1 MFHYIFPPLTIG
13 LGVALIIME
22 GMWLKTKDDTYHKL
36 ARFWTRMFG
45 IIFSLGVAS
54 GIVMVF
60 QFGTNWAS
68 YSRYVGSIFG
78 SPLAAEGLFAFFLES
93 GFLALLLFGWDKVGP
108 KTHFFSTCMVT
119 LGAHFSAI
127 WILVANSWMQ
137 SPSGYKIVETPVGP
151 RAEITSF
158 YDVVLNPT
166 TVDTLTHTVAGCWLA
181 GAALVMSVS
190 AWYLLK
196 GRFKTFAGRGLK
208 IGLVI
213 ACAAALAMLF
223 TGDNS
228 ARTTSQVQP
237 TKFAA
242 MEGVFDTTAGAPL
255 HIVGVLHG
263 EDNQFT
269 GISLPKMLSLLT
281 HGDANAEITGL
292 NTFPKDER
300 PLVRPV
306 FYGFHTMV
314 LVGGFLSLL
323 CVVGVFAWWRG
334 WLLTK
339 RWFLWVCVF
348 SVLAPQLANQLGW
361 LVAEMG
367 RQPWIV
373 YGMLKTKDAVSP
385 SVSADQ
391 ILASL
396 VMFGIIYVLL
406 LALFIY
412 QITHKIHKGPDD
424 VEEDEDFGHGKLQ
437 IPFVKE

>member
-1 MFHYIFPPLTIG
+1 MFHYLFPPLSIG
-13 LGVALIIME
+13 LGLALVLME
-22 GMWLKTKDDTYHKL
+22 GMWLKTKDETYHKL
-36 ARFWTRMFG
+36 AKFWTRMFG

-60 QFGTNWAS
+60 QFGTNWAT

-127 WILVANSWMQ
+127 WILVANAWMQ

-158 YDVVLNPT
+158 HDVVFNPT

-196 GRFKTFAGRGLK
+196 KRFQPFARRGLK
-208 IGLVI
+208 VGLVI
-213 ACAAALAMLF
+213 ACLGTLTMLF

-228 ARTTSQVQP
+228 ARTTAEVQP

-242 MEGVFDTTAGAPL
+242 MEGVFHTEKGAPL
-255 HIVGVLHG
+255 HLIGVLHG
-263 EDNQFT
+263 EDKFT
-269 GISLPKMLSLLT
+269 GISFPKMLSLLT
-281 HGDANAEITGL
+281 YGNADAEIKGL
-292 NTFPKDER
+292 DAFPKDEL
-300 PLVRPV
+300 PMVQPV
-306 FYGFHTMV
+306 FYSFHLMV
-314 LVGGFLSLL
+314 IVGCFLAGLCLL
-323 CVVGVFAWWRG
+323 GVIAWWRG
-334 WLLTK
+334 WLFEK
-339 RWFLWVCVF
+339 RWLLWLFVF
-348 SVLAPQLANQLGW
+348 SVLGPQLANQLGW
-361 LVAEMG
+361 MVAEMG

-385 SVSADQ
+385 SVPAGQ
-391 ILASL
+391 IVSSL
-396 VMFGIIYVLL
+396 VMFGIIYTLL

-424 VEEDEDFGHGKLQ
+424 VEEDEDMGHGKLQ
-437 IPFVKE
+437 IPHVKE